1 MTSDAAKKKG
11 PLAGLRIIDST
22 TMVAMPMALHIMAD
36 MGAEV
41 IKVETH
47 TLFRTEAA
55 RLLYADNEPGE
66 DPWNR
71 DGSFNTLQRSKLG
84 VTLNLKVAEGVQA
97 FKELARIS
105 DVWWRTIAPA
115 P

>member
-1 MTSDAAKKKG
+1 MDTKANISKG

-22 TMVAMPMALHIMAD
+22 TMVAMPTGLHIMAD

-55 RLLYADNEPGE
+55 RLLYADNDPGDE
-66 DPWNR
+66 PWNR
-71 DGSFNTLQRSKLG
+71 DGSF
-84 VTLNLKVAEGVQA
+84 
-97 FKELARIS
+97 
-105 DVWWRTIAPA
+105 
-115 P
+115 